1 MKVTQQRGSKTVPVM
16 FFKKTKPF
24 SSHPSD
30 IPCHSTWNNGPLNHI
45 ATEKRQKAIKCLLP
59 CHTTSFASHQGLVLA
74 VVLSLLFNLTFSLF
88 FLSDDFRLVT
98 NLPYVFR
105 VFSTAPAYVGE
116 AVLNGRDLHFVV
128 FPNKTSHQL
137 VKDQAAWIN
146 ASSGNDPH

>member
-1 MKVTQQRGSKTVPVM
+1 MTLMKVTQQRGSKTVPVM

-59 CHTTSFASHQGLVLA
+59 CHTTSFANHQGLVLA
-74 VVLSLLFNLTFSLF
+74 VVLCLLFNLTFSLF

-116 AVLNGRDLHFVV
+116 AVFNGRDLQMSAIQIRT
-128 FPNKTSHQL
+128 KIQIR
-137 VKDQAAWIN
+137 K
-146 ASSGNDPH
+146 